1 MGCTDLGYI
10 CKYLLRAIMMYK
22 KYWIPGVIFA
32 LVMFVVSN
40 ALNLSISYMG
50 NTSSDVS
57 MEVVSMFWP
66 LILMQ
71 IFKVFA
77 AYLVISVSLNIV
89 YASAFLFV
97 EERFKKRIHNGFVY
111 LLTFF
116 SFYFFFMGKLIY
128 NPQLFIDNFAAKSSF
143 LTSYQI
149 FFTDNFSPAVFYT
162 LFYLMN
168 LPLFFF
174 FLSNVYGRIKK
185 SNIAIKI
192 VHSIELFSVKKKI
205 IITGSLMLLLVL
217 GIILNLSFSKNSE
230 IEKKNII
237 IISADSVR
245 PDRISGN
252 GYFRETTPNID
263 SMLADGLQFKKVIT
277 AVPRTF
283 PAWMSALTSSYPLQ
297 HDIGHMFPRS
307 RERSLEFNSA
317 VKYLAQKGY
326 YTSVLSE
333 FAGDIF
339 SRVDLG
345 FETVKAPDMNFNVI
359 VKQVI
364 LEKQV
369 FLLPFVLNRAGRFIF
384 PEIRDF
390 AKFSDP
396 EMLTRE
402 TISEIDK
409 SGEKP
414 FFITVFYSTT
424 HFPFSATYPYYNM
437 FADKKYEGPYKY
449 FKQIVV
455 QIGDDGEDGDAPDN
469 SIVSEADKAQV
480 NALYDACLFQF
491 DKEIGRIIAHLKK
504 RNMLDNTL
512 VIVTSDHGENLYE
525 YDYGIGHGEHLRGDF
540 ALSVPLIFYSG
551 MLDAKFKGNII
562 DKTGS
567 MIDIMPTAF
576 DLLQIDSPSFFRGQS
591 LFNKVEGGI
600 DAYAETGIWF
610 DNNKSSSLFFY
621 HNRIDY
627 PDISGIL
634 EVDFGYNREG
644 VVKQYYQNIIRGSKY
659 RAIYSGDY
667 KLIYIPMAKSVKY
680 ELYNYKK
687 DGDNRFNLAESHP
700 QILEHMKNKFFEF
713 AKEESAG
720 NYYKVGQYLLPFYT
734 DPIF

>member
-1 MGCTDLGYI
+1 
-10 CKYLLRAIMMYK
+10 MMYR
-22 KYWIPGVIFA
+22 KYWIHGVIFA
-32 LVMFVVSN
+32 FVMFAISN
-40 ALNLSISYMG
+40 SLNLTMSYMG

-57 MEVVSMFWP
+57 TEVIRMFWP

-71 IFKVFA
+71 IIKVFA
-77 AYLVISVSLNIV
+77 AYLFISLVFNIV
-89 YASAFLFV
+89 YASAFHFM
-97 EERFKKRIHNGFVY
+97 EERFKKRIPKGFIY
-111 LLTFF
+111 LFMFF
-116 SFYFFFMGKLIY
+116 SFYFIFMGKLIY

-149 FFTDNFSPAVFYT
+149 FFTDNFSPAIFYF
-162 LFYLMN
+162 LFYLLN
-168 LPLFFF
+168 LPLFFL
-174 FLSNVYGRIKK
+174 FLANVYGRIKK
-185 SNIAIKI
+185 SSI
-192 VHSIELFSVKKKI
+192 VAKAVDYIRFFSVKKKV
-205 IITGSLMLLLVL
+205 IITSFLMLFLIL
-217 GIILNLSFSKNSE
+217 GIIINLPFNKNSE

-263 SMLADGLQFKKVIT
+263 SMLAEGLQFKKVIT

-283 PAWMSALTSSYPLQ
+283 PAWMSALTSSYPLH

-307 RERSLEFNSA
+307 RERSLEFDNV
-317 VKYLAQKGY
+317 VKYLGQKGY

-364 LEKQV
+364 LEKQI
-369 FLLPFVLNRAGRFIF
+369 FLLPFVLNSAGRFVF
-384 PEIRDF
+384 PEIRDL

-402 TISEIDK
+402 TISEIEK
-409 SGEKP
+409 SGDRP

-424 HFPFSATYPYYNM
+424 HFPFSATYPYYNR
-437 FADKKYEGPYKY
+437 FADKKYNGPYKY

-455 QIGDDGEDGDAPDN
+455 QIGDDGKDDDSFDN

-491 DKEIGRIIAHLKK
+491 DKEIGKIIAYLKK
-504 RNMLDNTL
+504 KNILDNTL
-512 VIVTSDHGENLYE
+512 IIITSDHGENLYE

-540 ALSVPLIFYSG
+540 SLSVPLIFYSG
-551 MLDAKFKGNII
+551 MLDEKYKGGLIE
-562 DKTGS
+562 KTGS

-591 LFNKVEGGI
+591 LFSKADGGI

-627 PDISGIL
+627 PDISGLL
-634 EVDFGYNREG
+634 EVDFAFNREG
-644 VVKQYYQNIIRGSKY
+644 VIKQYYQNIIRGSKY

-667 KLIYIPMAKSVKY
+667 KLIYMPMAGTVKY

-687 DGDNRFNLAESHP
+687 DKDNRFDLAKSHP
-700 QILEHMKNKFFEF
+700 QILESMKKKFFEF
-713 AKEESAG
+713 VKEESAG
-720 NYYKVGQYLLPFYT
+720 NYYRVGQYLLPFFT